1 MHSPQG
7 KSGAYFDPSE
17 IDIKHFQEICEQV
30 TRQADYPNAEQLLHN
45 IVLYRGDVIR
55 EIIENPDREK
65 QLKSEFVHCLKEGP
79 GVFVIKEAYADL
91 SVIDRCNEVFRTIV
105 AKEKSENQS
114 KGDHFGDNERIW
126 NSLQKTCLIDPELFL
141 DYYGNSILSSA
152 CEAWL
157 GPHYRITAQMNNVR
171 PGNKAQTAH
180 RDYHLGF
187 QSRQTISRYPA
198 HAQIMSQFLTLQGAV
213 AHCDMPI
220 EMGPTLF
227 LPFSQQFPAG
237 YMAFRR
243 PDFAEFFEKNKV
255 QIPFSK
261 GDAVFFNPA
270 LFHAGGSNSTN
281 KDRVANLL
289 QVSSPFG
296 RTMETIDNDAMVEA
310 VYPELLAR
318 VVADTL
324 SEREIRDMIA
334 AVAEGYSFPTNLD
347 SDPPVGGNAPESG
360 QQLLH
365 RAISEQ
371 WPIEQL
377 KIAIADYATRQQ
389 A

>member
-1 MHSPQG
+1 M
-7 KSGAYFDPSE
+7 SGAYFNSND
-17 IDIKHFQEICEQV
+17 IDIKHFQEICQQV
-30 TRQADYPNAEQLLHN
+30 TQQADYPNAEKTLDN
-45 IVLYRGDVIR
+45 IVIYSGDVIR
-55 EIIENPDREK
+55 GIIGDADREK
-65 QLKSEFVHCLKEGP
+65 KLKEEYIHCLNEGP
-79 GVFVIKEAYADL
+79 GVFVIKDTYADI

-105 AKEKSENQS
+105 AQEKSLNQN

-141 DYYGNSILSSA
+141 DYYGNPILSIA

-157 GPHYRITAQMNNVR
+157 GPHYRMTAQMNNVR
-171 PGNKAQTAH
+171 PGNIAQLPH

-187 QSRQTISRYPA
+187 QSRQTISHYPA

-237 YMAFRR
+237 YMAFRL
-243 PDFAEFFEKNKV
+243 PEFAAYFDNNKV

-289 QVSSPFG
+289 QVSSAFG

-310 VYPELLAR
+310 VYPALLAR
-318 VVADTL
+318 VAAGNV

-347 SDPPVGGNAPESG
+347 SDPPVGGNAPETG

-365 RAISEQ
+365 RALLER
-371 WPIEQL
+371 WPVEQL
-377 KIAIADYATRQQ
+377 KVAIAAHASRRKT
-389 A
+389 